1 MLTEREEHIK
11 GIFLPEQRSLKKT
24 YLEESK
30 VEEIVKKI
38 SEIGENIG
46 FIGNEVSMNPY
57 KATKRKHKYDV
68 WIAKEIKKDLTILDK
83 PQDFILIADWAIT
96 TKANIFNYSFQDA
109 FKEQKIWHTEKFKE
123 HDIKDLMIPEL
134 DPQRVIY
141 RCKDNFFFYLLTSSE
156 LNYEG
161 KLMKNCVRGVGYKK
175 KVDNTSSLIISLRD
189 EDNRPHVTMEISVNN
204 FNGKIEGRVIQQFGA
219 ANTTPKKKYRKKLV
233 EFLLFSTGF
242 KDIEDRELLEFLN
255 LNYL

>member
-11 GIFLPEQRSLKKT
+11 SIFLPEKRSPKKV

-46 FIGNEVSMNPY
+46 FIGNEISMNSK
-57 KATKRKHKYDV
+57 KAEKRRHKYDV
-68 WIAKEIKKDLTILDK
+68 WIAKEVKKNLTIIEK
-83 PQDFILIADWAIT
+83 PQDFTLIADWAIT
-96 TKANIFNYSFQDA
+96 TKANIFNYSFQEA
-109 FKEQKIWHTEKFKE
+109 FQEQAKWHKEKFKDYNIE
-123 HDIKDLMIPEL
+123 ELMIPEL
-134 DPQRVIY
+134 DLKRVIY
-141 RCKDNFFFYLLTSSE
+141 RCKDNFFFYLLNSNE

-161 KLMKNCVRGVGYKK
+161 KLMKNCVKGQRYKK
-175 KVDNTSSLIISLRD
+175 KVDNGEALIVSLRD
-189 EDNRPHVTMEISVNN
+189 EDNRPHVTMEIGINKIS
-204 FNGKIEGRVIQQFGA
+204 GKIQGRVIQQFGA

-242 KDIEDRELLEFLN
+242 KDMEDREVLEFLN